1 MILQEL
7 LFTKSKHREKLRL
20 AALGIAAFLF
30 RSRNAL
36 FANRRECVLQSLKLI
51 PLIKFAHQ
59 RWNLHSLQETKQL
72 FKSGTRRKLPVGAR
86 ENKFACASFS
96 LVCGQKRRRE
106 CVAGGIRA
114 CQNKLR
120 CRNFPIPHLRDVFAL
135 FVCALSVPVPVAS
148 HLSSLVCADCR
159 SMQIAAGRLH
169 CERKSIVK
177 VNKKSLQQPGLH
189 HRTAL
194 VSHL

>member
-1 MILQEL
+1 L
-7 LFTKSKHREKLRL
+7 
-20 AALGIAAFLF
+20 
-30 RSRNAL
+30 
-36 FANRRECVLQSLKLI
+36 
-51 PLIKFAHQ
+51 HQ

-72 FKSGTRRKLPVGAR
+72 FKSGARRRKLPLDAR

-96 LVCGQKRRRE
+96 LVCGQTRRRM

-114 CQNKLR
+114 CQNKLGCR
-120 CRNFPIPHLRDVFAL
+120 RNFPIPHLRARAL
-135 FVCALSVPVPVAS
+135 CLCARCLVAS

-169 CERKSIVK
+169 CERKSIEK
-177 VNKKSLQQPGLH
+177 VNKKSLQQPGLR